1 MYRICKHIG
10 IFRNYPANT
19 RQISL
24 NAVRNVAKSDKERF
38 DEPTS
43 ENPGQLVK
51 INRRYQGLD
60 KTKSKD
66 EFLALIDHMSDDI
79 NTKKRQ
85 NHVDIIYVALKSLK
99 SVRLDKDLEVYKKI
113 LNILPKGK
121 MIPRNIIQAE
131 FQHYPKQQQCAIDL
145 LEQMEDNGVIPDGEM
160 EKMLLNIFGK
170 RGYPLRKY
178 WRMMYWMPKFK
189 NSSPFPLD
197 TEFLRK
203 FPGNADY
210 RSEVQDDSQED
221 EYLNQLAMLT
231 LKRIAGVDVTVEYY
245 QKYNRVTYSLA
256 PNQIEMFNA
265 FTIDKWNFAVEGPYH
280 TWYHHHL
287 VEYFVLR
294 GTSLES
300 GTGEV
305 DDNDADG
312 ELNLSYLSQPT

>member
-1 MYRICKHIG
+1 MDPKHAI
-10 IFRNYPANT
+10 YNT
-19 RQISL
+19 RHHSFQSQ
-24 NAVRNVAKSDKERF
+24 V
-38 DEPTS
+38 
-43 ENPGQLVK
+43 
-51 INRRYQGLD
+51 
-60 KTKSKD
+60 
-66 EFLALIDHMSDDI
+66 
-79 NTKKRQ
+79 
-85 NHVDIIYVALKSLK
+85 
-99 SVRLDKDLEVYKKI
+99 EVYKKI

-145 LEQMEDNGVIPDGEM
+145 LEQMEDNGVIPDPEM

-197 TEFLRK
+197 NEFLRK

-231 LKRIAGVDVTVEYY
+231 LKRISGVDVTVEYF
-245 QKYNRVTYSLA
+245 QKFNRVTYSLA
-256 PNQIEMFNA
+256 PHQIEMFNA
-265 FTIDKWNFAVEGPYH
+265 FSTDKWSFSVEGPHH

-287 VEYFVLR
+287 VEYFLLK
-294 GTSLES
+294 GTPLES
-300 GTGEV
+300 MVEEETPN
-305 DDNDADG
+305 DDG
-312 ELNLSYLSQPT
+312 KSIHSLPLSKSTKFPCGDFFILQTWTR